1 MFESGERLTVDIVKL
16 LEALREMGGGR
27 YACLIDRRRGILVET
42 PEKDPALRSHLD
54 EQREALFALPQ
65 QMAGDADIDRDVFEG
80 WQQDDFVCAFLNERA
95 VVVVACDDGQAVRE
109 HGEEAL
115 GLLADRMLRLEPSWR
130 LSPEGKGLLMGRPR
144 LDVIVAG
151 RAAT

>member
-1 MFESGERLTVDIVKL
+1 MFESGEKLTEDIVKL
-16 LEALREMGGGR
+16 LEALREMGRGR
-27 YACLIDRRRGILVET
+27 YACLVDRKRGILVET

-54 EQREALFALPQ
+54 EAREALFALPK
-65 QMAGDADIDRDVFEG
+65 QMAGGSDIEQDVFEG
-80 WQQDDFVCAFLNERA
+80 WQHVDFVCAVLNERA

-109 HGEEAL
+109 QGEEAL

-130 LSPEGKGLLMGRPR
+130 LGPDGKGLFLGRAR

-151 RAAT
+151 RS